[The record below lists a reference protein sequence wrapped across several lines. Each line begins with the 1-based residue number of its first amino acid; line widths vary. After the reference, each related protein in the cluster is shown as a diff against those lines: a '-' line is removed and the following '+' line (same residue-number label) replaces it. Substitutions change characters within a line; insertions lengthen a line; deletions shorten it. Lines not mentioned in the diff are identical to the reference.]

1 MVIKITNFSVLGN
14 IKDKRLILLNTQ
26 DKNTKIFIN

>member
-1 MVIKITNFSVLGN
+1 MVIKTTNFSVLGN